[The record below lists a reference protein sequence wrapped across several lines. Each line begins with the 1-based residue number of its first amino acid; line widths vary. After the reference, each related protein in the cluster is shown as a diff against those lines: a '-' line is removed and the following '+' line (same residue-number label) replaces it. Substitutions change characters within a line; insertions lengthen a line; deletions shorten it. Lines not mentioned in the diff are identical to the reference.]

1 MKVGIIGLGNIC
13 EKAYLPVITTKEN
26 IELVFCTRNRETL
39 ERLSKKYR
47 VKSYVSTL
55 EELIALKIDAAFV
68 HTSTESHVETVEKL
82 LNSGIHVYVDK
93 PLSYSY
99 EEALRVAE
107 LSKQVRKILMVGF
120 NRRFAPMYKALKD
133 NGQPDIIIME
143 KNRVAHP
150 GEIRTFIFDDFIH
163 VVDTL
168 RFLMGGEVKD
178 IQIKGLKKHGL
189 LNNVVIGLSND
200 NTNAIGI
207 MNRDSGAT
215 EEVVE
220 YMSSGNKLVVKDL
233 INTTHLKEDKESLIK
248 FKDWDP
254 ILYRRGFY
262 DVVESFLKVVESNM
276 QFYPSIEDSL
286 VTHKIC
292 EEIVQKLNQ
301 QF

>member
-1 MKVGIIGLGNIC
+1 MKVGVIGLGSIC
-13 EKAYLPVITTKEN
+13 KKAYLPIITAKEN
-26 IELVFCTRNRETL
+26 VELIFCTRNKEKL
-39 ERLSKKYR
+39 EKLSKKYR
-47 VKSYVSTL
+47 IKSYVSTL
-55 EELIALKIDAAFV
+55 QELIDLDIDAAFV
-68 HTSTESHVETVEKL
+68 HASTESHVEIAEKL
-82 LNSGIHVYVDK
+82 LNNGIHVYVDK
-93 PLSYSY
+93 PLSYNY
-99 EEALRVAE
+99 VEALRVAE
-107 LSKQVRKILMVGF
+107 LSKQVGKILMVGF

-150 GEIRTFIFDDFIH
+150 GEVRTFIFDDFIH
-163 VVDTL
+163 VIDTL
-168 RFLMGGEVKD
+168 RFLMNGEVKD
-178 IQIKGLKKHGL
+178 IYVKGLKEHGL
-189 LNNVVIGLSND
+189 LNNVVIGLSNS

-262 DVVESFLKVVESNM
+262 DIVEAFLKAVENNT
-276 QFYPSIEDSL
+276 QCYPSVEDSL
-286 VTHKIC
+286 ITHKLC
-292 EEIVQKLNQ
+292 EEIVQKLDII
-301 QF
+301 